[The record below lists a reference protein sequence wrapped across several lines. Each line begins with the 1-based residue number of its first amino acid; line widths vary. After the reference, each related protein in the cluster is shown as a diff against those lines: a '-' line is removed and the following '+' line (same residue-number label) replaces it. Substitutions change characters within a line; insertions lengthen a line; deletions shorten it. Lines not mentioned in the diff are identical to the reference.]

1 MLCATQSVAFATMSI
16 WLLTSFIPHAHSYH
30 MHITKLAWC
39 LQGQAGMQQSS
50 PKAKLSAGLNSSS
63 PAASPLAS
71 LVASHPHPHAHGIL
85 VQSGA
90 PSMVPPSHPKPIQTG
105 PSGDSFPANRAAE
118 LARQTSKQVC
128 QLLRLLLNV
137 YIDLRCII
145 SMSVL
150 ADVLCVN
157 KSLHEN
163 AELAA

>member
-1 MLCATQSVAFATMSI
+1 MCCLQRHLHMFCIPSAAETTLPCCAPLSLWHFPPCQFGSTH
-16 WLLTSFIPHAHSYH
+16 LSYH
-30 MHITKLAWC
+30 MHVPQLTWC

-128 QLLRLLLNV
+128 
-137 YIDLRCII
+137 
-145 SMSVL
+145 
-150 ADVLCVN
+150 
-157 KSLHEN
+157 
-163 AELAA
+163 